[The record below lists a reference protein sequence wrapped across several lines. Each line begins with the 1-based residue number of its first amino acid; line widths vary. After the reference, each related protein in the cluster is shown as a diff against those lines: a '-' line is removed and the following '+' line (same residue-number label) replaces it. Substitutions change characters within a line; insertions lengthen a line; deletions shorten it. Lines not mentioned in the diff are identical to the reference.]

1 MLHKGAL
8 VQSGS
13 IMVAESERRT
23 GNSYLI
29 CKEIQEIEE
38 NKRNL
43 LLTGPESDPGAGLR
57 QAAQALSKRFT
68 ATSRCSRGC
77 SLV

>member
-43 LLTGPESDPGAGLR
+43 LLTGPESDPRGGVATGGTSTLKKVYCH
-57 QAAQALSKRFT
+57 LSM
-68 ATSRCSRGC
+68 
-77 SLV
+77 